1 MQALVLIGALAVV
14 LLLASLPGVWS
25 WVLPTLVAV
34 GLALECHS
42 TPECGLTILCGFL
55 FTAVLAYVWRHVF
68 FVIVL

>member
-14 LLLASLPGVWS
+14 LLLASLPGAWS
-25 WVLPTLVAV
+25 LILPTLVAV
-34 GLALECHS
+34 GLALECHG

-55 FTAVLAYVWRHVF
+55 LTAVASYAWRHLF